1 MNFKWRE
8 FFQVGKQQAY
18 ELGAYLRGRY
28 FELINNGTYHTDNIY
43 VQSTDA
49 DRTLMSAAHAL
60 AGMFPPTNAQIWN
73 PSLLWQA
80 IPIHTIPKEIDH
92 ILSMKRPCPLYDQAF
107 SEYEQSPEI
116 SLMLKNNRSL
126 IEYLETHLGRKIST
140 ICEIKTIYLVL
151 WVEKLKNFPYV
162 PKYLFNSILN
172 IDLLKMSLFSNAD
185 VVSRL
190 GQRKYFI
197 QAVIWKSL
205 QNFVL
210 R

>member
-1 MNFKWRE
+1 
-8 FFQVGKQQAY
+8 
-18 ELGAYLRGRY
+18 
-28 FELINNGTYHTDNIY
+28 
-43 VQSTDA
+43 
-49 DRTLMSAAHAL
+49 MSAAHAL

-73 PSLLWQA
+73 SSLLWQA
-80 IPIHTIPKEIDH
+80 IPIHTIPNEIDH

-126 IEYLETHLGRKIST
+126 IQYLETHLGRKIST

-151 WVEKLKNFPYV
+151 WVEKLKNLPYV
-162 PKYLFNSILN
+162 PNYLFNSILN
-172 IDLLKMSLFSNAD
+172 IDLLKMSLFSNTD